1 MHFSEA
7 GAMHTRRVKLA
18 APWSTI
24 WSRVAL
30 GGHSMIQSGQHRSL
44 SELYNQAK
52 KKQTDKDTKD
62 RANSQPLV
70 DTISSIP
77 HSRIRTREP
86 TADSPISRWSVKKE
100 NNIVKDPK
108 EVAGS
113 YTLQLHESS
122 WDGEETWMRFSRLP
136 RKSIPYLRDIDV
148 NVTLARIRGTE
159 RASAQGNR
167 AAPTSMTLTRMLNV
181 YETIKQAGIVPDRFT
196 YQELIAVNV
205 SLLKFKHA
213 REWLEKMV
221 SQGIKPTIRPYRTL
235 LKGYSTRTDEIDNAR
250 RIWQDIKNGIE
261 RGLIVSENS
270 DNQTAKLDLSTF
282 TCYIAAES
290 NVGNFSK
297 VLDILDEMTAAGVVP
312 DTTVRNTVLDGVLRL
327 KGLDAGLQEARL
339 MEQSGFKLDGYTY
352 MLLLNTAVGEN
363 RSDDIRLLLAE
374 AAARNVVPPARVIQ
388 KLPLNPFA
396 VLNIMANIHDEYKT
410 RLYNTLIEAAM
421 RRNDFGQVLRIVG
434 HLRSHNVTAN
444 VVTYTMLL
452 DALNKA
458 KRLEQAKDMFKKV
471 FDTGKLKPDAHIF
484 GIMIDACGR
493 HGDIRGMFW
502 FKTEMRK
509 RGLVAGE
516 FIYNS
521 VLAALS
527 RWRRGNLQ
535 AVIMVANEM
544 VRSKPP
550 VKPTTRTLNA
560 IFAAFAAQTQ
570 HRRLGEGELQFL
582 RAWYSDTSDTYFVTK
597 DSYMYLLAINA
608 FVGAGCME
616 DAMGVFLDMMRH
628 AEWNPS
634 VTKRV
639 SARPQCILDIMR
651 LAIERQEFDTTLR
664 VWKDWLRLRTLPPGK
679 ATEMALFAC
688 DQMSRP
694 DIAQEIFHGLLTR
707 PNTGHSSSV
716 DAGKSSEVGDVENM
730 AFCPGIVDESV
741 LVMYIAI
748 MVKHNHLDTIIPA
761 VELWTTAM
769 QAMDQDDITSIGSE
783 IRTAHRLS
791 VPTVLKV
798 IELLRGHK
806 DSAATKLIAE
816 LLAYI
821 EKHFPDA
828 IPV

>member
-1 MHFSEA
+1 MHA
-7 GAMHTRRVKLA
+7 RRVRLA
-18 APWSTI
+18 TSWTTT
-24 WSRVAL
+24 WSRAVRS
-30 GGHSMIQSGQHRSL
+30 GHGVLQTGQRHSL
-44 SELYNQAK
+44 SELYNQAMK
-52 KKQTDKDTKD
+52 KKSDKVAKD
-62 RANSQPLV
+62 RGASQPLV
-70 DTISSIP
+70 DAISSTSQP
-77 HSRIRTREP
+77 RIGTREP
-86 TADSPISRWSVKKE
+86 VVDSPISRWSLKRDT
-100 NNIVKDPK
+100 NISNDPK
-108 EVAGS
+108 EVAGI
-113 YTLQLHESS
+113 YTFQLHASS

-136 RKSIPYLRDIDV
+136 QKSIPYLRDIDV
-148 NVTLARIRGTE
+148 NFTLARIRGSE

-181 YETIKQAGIVPDRFT
+181 YETTKQAGIVPDRFT

-235 LKGYSTRTDEIDNAR
+235 LKGYSTRTDEIGNAR

-261 RGLIVSENS
+261 CGLIVSE
-270 DNQTAKLDLSTF
+270 DTEDQIAKLDLPTF

-312 DTTVRNTVLDGVLRL
+312 DTTVRNTVLDGVVRL
-327 KGLDAGLQEARL
+327 KGLDAGLQEAKL

-352 MLLLNTAVGEN
+352 MLLLNTAVGEK
-363 RSDDIRLLLAE
+363 RDDDIRLLLAE
-374 AAARNVVPPARVIQ
+374 AATRSVVPAARVIQ

-396 VLNIMANIHDEYKT
+396 VLNIMANIDDKYKT
-410 RLYNTLIEAAM
+410 RLYNTLIETAM

-434 HLRSHNVTAN
+434 HMRSNSVTAN

-458 KRLEQAKDMFKKV
+458 ERLDQAKEMFKKV
-471 FDTGKLKPDAHIF
+471 FGTGELKPDAHIF

-493 HGDIRGMFW
+493 RGDIRDMFW
-502 FKTEMRK
+502 FKTEMYK

-535 AVIMVANEM
+535 AVMMVANEM
-544 VRSKPP
+544 MRLKPP

-570 HRRLGEGELQFL
+570 QRKLGEGELKFL
-582 RAWYSDTSDTYFVTK
+582 RTWYSDTSDTYFVTK

-608 FVGAGCME
+608 FVGAGCMD

-639 SARPQCILDIMR
+639 SARPQCLLNIMR

-664 VWKDWLRLRTLPPGK
+664 VWKSWLRLQTLPPGK

-694 DIAQEIFHGLLTR
+694 DSAQEIFHGLLTR
-707 PNTGHSSSV
+707 PNTTDSSNF
-716 DAGKSSEVGDVENM
+716 DGKKNSSGGDVESM
-730 AFCPGIVDESV
+730 AFCPGMVDESV

-748 MVKHNHLDTIIPA
+748 MVKHNHLDMIIPA

-769 QAMDQDDITSIGSE
+769 QATDQDDPMSMGSD

-791 VPTVLKV
+791 VPTVSKV

-806 DSAATKLIAE
+806 DSAATKLIPE
-816 LLAYI
+816 LLAHI